1 MKIGKKTNNN
11 PGYIWVPYIMTQSI
25 ATVSESDFKPRK
37 GLASGY
43 VQTVASRY
51 GTIILSKSQSRV
63 EKAKKI
69 LEKIEDLKNKIIT
82 Y

>member
-1 MKIGKKTNNN
+1 MKIGKKTNSN

-25 ATVSESDFKPRK
+25 ATVSESDFKPR

>member
-1 MKIGKKTNNN
+1 MKIGKKQNSN
-11 PGYIWVPYIMTQSI
+11 PGYIWVPYIMTQSVAI
-25 ATVSESDFKPRK
+25 VSESNFNPKK
-37 GLASGY
+37 TWTSKY

-51 GTIILSKSQSRV
+51 GTIILSKGQSRV

-69 LEKIEDLKNKIIT
+69 LEKIEDLKNNIIT